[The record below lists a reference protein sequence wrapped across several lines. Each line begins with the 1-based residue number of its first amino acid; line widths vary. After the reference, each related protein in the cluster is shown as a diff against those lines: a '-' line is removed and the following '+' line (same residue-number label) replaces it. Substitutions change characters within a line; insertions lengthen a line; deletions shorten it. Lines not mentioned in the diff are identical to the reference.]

1 LAEGLRRGDVVV
13 VALPG
18 EYGKPRPAVVVQSD
32 IFSGRS
38 EGVILCPITSEL
50 LNVER
55 IRPRL
60 QATSDNGLRKDSQVM
75 SDKIQTVS
83 VRRIGQRIGRVSAE
97 DLEDID
103 FSLRLVLGLLD

>member
-1 LAEGLRRGDVVV
+1 
-13 VALPG
+13 
-18 EYGKPRPAVVVQSD
+18 
-32 IFSGRS
+32 
-38 EGVILCPITSEL
+38 
-50 LNVER
+50 
-55 IRPRL
+55 
-60 QATSDNGLRKDSQVM
+60 M